1 MSRDF
6 VEFINSEDVKKYV
19 RESGYQLSSQE
30 AAFVVW
36 QSKNTPLEGTFAALK
51 PISQYIKGNL
61 TEDLF
66 LNSVLA
72 LLHQPRRE
80 RTLSISLTT
89 AVRKSPT
96 ES

>member
-1 MSRDF
+1 MKLLYHYCQKIFYLQDF
-6 VEFINSEDVKKYV
+6 LLYYRFQILLLIMV
-19 RESGYQLSSQE
+19 
-30 AAFVVW
+30 
-36 QSKNTPLEGTFAALK
+36 
-51 PISQYIKGNL
+51 NL
-61 TEDLF
+61 PEDLF